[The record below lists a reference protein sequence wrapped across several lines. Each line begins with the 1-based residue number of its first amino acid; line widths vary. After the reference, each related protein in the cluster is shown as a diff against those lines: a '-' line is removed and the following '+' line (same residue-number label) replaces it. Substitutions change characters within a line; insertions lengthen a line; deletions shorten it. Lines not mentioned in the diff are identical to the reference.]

1 MGGEVTSR
9 GVIVMK
15 MPVFV
20 LAAVSLMGCSTG
32 RYPVVIGDRPDV
44 IVVDDDRYPER
55 RGRRDRDDRYRGY
68 RTVRVPRGHYPPAGA
83 CRVWYVG
90 RPPGRQPA
98 AVRCDRLY
106 GRAPRGAF
114 ILYNGNAWDADYDW
128 VRHERRYRNS
138 VPRVILRIVA
148 PVRR

>member
-15 MPVFV
+15 MAVFV

-83 CRVWYVG
+83 CRVWG
-90 RPPGRQPA
+90 D
-98 AVRCDRLY
+98 RCL
-106 GRAPRGAF
+106 GA
-114 ILYNGNAWDADYDW
+114 I
-128 VRHERRYRNS
+128 RRSRS
-138 VPRVILRIVA
+138 T
-148 PVRR
+148 RRCGARS